1 MQASFYIITEPTN
14 KVNKTLGTAIKT
26 CGATPQPTG
35 SVDVVNPVLIID
47 GPLNSAANYCHISGP
62 LNRYYF
68 ITALDYTI
76 ANKVVVSL
84 HVDVLMTYKGFLK
97 ATTLNYVSGA
107 EDINEVADS
116 SYPLGDYIKT
126 ETFKIADWD
135 NSVFTNNDGGRRYI
149 LRVAAGKVQSGTAVN
164 ITVGGYV
171 VYGKW
176 KYDVIGPADNAT
188 LSFNSEAPGDT
199 TTPRLRNNSI
209 VTVNATYK
217 YKAVITGVEPNVA
230 PFIDL
235 VPLF

>member
-1 MQASFYIITEPTN
+1 MVAEFYIQTAPTN

-35 SVDVVNPVLIID
+35 PIDVVNPVLIID
-47 GPLNSAANYCHISGP
+47 GPLDSAANYCHVGEP

-68 ITALDYTI
+68 ITALDYTV
-76 ANKVVVSL
+76 ANKVIVSL
-84 HVDVLMTYKGFLK
+84 HVDVLMTYRGFLK

-116 SYPLGDYIKT
+116 FYPLGDYIKT
-126 ETFKIADWD
+126 ETFKISDWNND
-135 NSVFTNNDGGRRYI
+135 AFTNNDGGRRYI
-149 LRVAAGKVQSGTAVN
+149 LRVAAGAVQSGTSVN

-199 TTPRLRNNSI
+199 TNPRIRNNSI
-209 VTVNATYK
+209 VTVNTSYK

>member
-35 SVDVVNPVLIID
+35 PVDVVNPVLIID
-47 GPLNSAANYCHISGP
+47 GPLNSAANYCYIGEP

-76 ANKVVVSL
+76 ANKVIVSL
-84 HVDVLMTYKGFLK
+84 HVDVLMTYRGFLK
-97 ATTLNYVSGA
+97 TTTLNYVSGA

-126 ETFKIADWD
+126 MTFNLEDW
-135 NSVFTNNDGGRRYI
+135 NNNAFSNNDGGRRYI
-149 LRVAAGKVQSGTAVN
+149 LRVAAGSVQSGTAVAL
-164 ITVGGYV
+164 TVGGYA
-171 VYGKW
+171 VYSKW
-176 KYDVIGPADNAT
+176 KYDVIGPANDAT

-199 TTPRLRNNSI
+199 TNPRIRNNSI
-209 VTVNATYK
+209 VTVNSTYK
-217 YKAVITGVEPNVA
+217 YKAVITGVEPNSA